1 MRCARI
7 NDVRRRTVA
16 LATVC
21 ALLTT
26 LLVSTLSLSG
36 DQTPLVL
43 SGSVLVA
50 YFVHLVGVLEER
62 AALFH
67 LGLYGAAYTHG
78 MQFMYYYTTTTWWE
92 VPSMAALALAGCCC
106 AYTGC
111 TVGMMARAEK
121 VSDTVQP
128 AGECEDES
136 KEGGVDYV

>member
-1 MRCARI
+1 MLCARI

-16 LATVC
+16 LATAC
-21 ALLTT
+21 AMLTT

-92 VPSMAALALAGCCC
+92 VPSMAALVLAGCCC

-128 AGECEDES
+128 ARRYGEEDES
-136 KEGGVDYV
+136 KTDYV